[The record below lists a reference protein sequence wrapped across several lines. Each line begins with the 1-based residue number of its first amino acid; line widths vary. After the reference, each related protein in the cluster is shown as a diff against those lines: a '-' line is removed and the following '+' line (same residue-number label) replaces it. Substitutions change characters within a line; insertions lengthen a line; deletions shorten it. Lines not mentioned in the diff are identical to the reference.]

1 MRSKVLSINEVD
13 VTAKPVV
20 YTCYG
25 LGSCIGLFL
34 TDRLR
39 GISGGAHIPLP
50 DSNKESEWLGVSGMI
65 DIMLE
70 NLKSMGSNLNC
81 LRAKMTGGAHVLET
95 MTNIGDQ
102 NVQSVLQQLMNRKI
116 YLAAKDVGGKV
127 SRTARF
133 NSVTGELKIS
143 TSECKTYSI

>member
-1 MRSKVLSINEVD
+1 MRSKILNINEVD
-13 VTAKPVV
+13 VTGKPVI

-39 GISGGAHIPLP
+39 GLSGGAHIPLP
-50 DSNKESEWLGVSGMI
+50 VSTEESEWSGVSEMI
-65 DIMLE
+65 DILLE
-70 NLKSMGSNLNC
+70 NLQSMGSDLNC
-81 LRAKMTGGAHVLET
+81 LRAKVTGGAQVLES

-102 NVQSVLQQLMNRKI
+102 NVQCVLQQLVNRRI

-143 TSECKTYSI
+143 TSERKTYSI

>member
-1 MRSKVLSINEVD
+1 MRNKVLNINEVD
-13 VTAKPVV
+13 VTGKPVI

-34 TDRLR
+34 TDRVR
-39 GISGGAHIPLP
+39 SISGGAHIPLP
-50 DSNKESEWLGVSGMI
+50 DSTEESEWYGVSGMI
-65 DIMLE
+65 DIL
-70 NLKSMGSNLNC
+70 LGKLQSMGSNLNC
-81 LRAKMTGGAHVLET
+81 LRAKMTGGAHVFEG
-95 MTNIGDQ
+95 MTNIGEQ
-102 NVQSVLQQLMNRKI
+102 NVQSVLQQLVNHRI
-116 YLAAKDVGGKV
+116 FLAAKDVGGKV

>member
-1 MRSKVLSINEVD
+1 MRSKVLNINEVD
-13 VTAKPVV
+13 VTGKPVI

-39 GISGGAHIPLP
+39 GLSGGAHIPLP
-50 DSNKESEWLGVSGMI
+50 VSTEESEWYGVSGMI
-65 DIMLE
+65 DILLE
-70 NLKSMGSNLNC
+70 NLKSMGSDLNC
-81 LRAKMTGGAHVLET
+81 LRAKVTGGAQVFEN

-102 NVQSVLQQLMNRKI
+102 NVQSVLQQLVNRKI

-143 TSECKTYSI
+143 TSERKTYSI